1 MAVQITGGFI
11 TISDNTIKI
20 SEIISIK
27 PQSLVKFNQLTG
39 KIIARDF
46 AKIIINT
53 NKEVFKIL
61 YATDDER
68 DNELEIINKSIN
80 EFTTTEKIMTNPNS
94 INIQVTDSTNVNIV
108 SQSNDVVINQ
118 KIKEEVNSKISEL
131 FERLETIKDIDMEL
145 KNDIIECL
153 TDIKSNVESNKKTP
167 KYSLKGLVDLTSK
180 IASLSSLGI
189 GIAQLLGA

>member
-1 MAVQITGGFI
+1 MAVQITGEFI

-46 AKIIINT
+46 PKIIINT